1 MGKEL
6 KRQIEMWENRVFF
19 PDEKFKEDT
28 TADLD
33 LLNHIIKSSKE
44 NFSIILSSSEA
55 SVYKIGRY
63 FIENGIDNESLS
75 FQDGD
80 IFGMYIDVNAKYD
93 NEIRDLVNNLVIT
106 LGNNIKNKWLIIPEL
121 NCQWSNKFA
130 TFFISKLKI
139 AGVYG
144 LLFYSDKSYPDTLGQ
159 ILCTETYEKVWQFP
173 AETFKSK
180 KSKRKLKKD
189 EF

>member
-6 KRQIEMWENRVFF
+6 ARQMQIWGNRVFY

-28 TADLD
+28 TADLSILD
-33 LLNHIIKSSKE
+33 GIIKESKE
-44 NFSIILSSSEA
+44 NFVILLSSSEA

-63 FIENGIDNESLS
+63 FVENGIDNESIA

-80 IFGMYIDVNAKYD
+80 IFSMYIDVNAKYD
-93 NEIRDLVNNLVIT
+93 NEIRDLASNLMLS
-106 LGNNIKNKWLIIPEL
+106 LGNGLKNKWLIIPEL
-121 NCQWSNKFA
+121 NNPWSSKFA
-130 TFFISKLKI
+130 TFFISKLKL

-144 LLFYSDKSYPDTLGQ
+144 LIFYSDQSYPDTLGKV
-159 ILCTETYEKVWQFP
+159 LCQETYEVVNQFP
-173 AETFKSK
+173 VETFKSK
-180 KSKRKLKKD
+180 KSRKKLKKD